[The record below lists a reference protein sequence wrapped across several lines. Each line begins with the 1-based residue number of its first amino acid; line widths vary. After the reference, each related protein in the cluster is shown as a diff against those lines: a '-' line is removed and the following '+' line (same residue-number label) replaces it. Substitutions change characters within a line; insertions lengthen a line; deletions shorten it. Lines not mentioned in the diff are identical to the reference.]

1 MFKFGISFGKR
12 QPRYL
17 ETISRIIHN
26 MDFLSGAAIPTI
38 ISKLGLDQ
46 AKSNDL
52 LAIWKKSDNTGEFAD
67 EFEDEDFLGQ
77 IK

>member
-1 MFKFGISFGKR
+1 
-12 QPRYL
+12 
-17 ETISRIIHN
+17 

-52 LAIWKKSDNTGEFAD
+52 LAIWKRSDNTGEFAD
-67 EFEDEDFLGQ
+67 EYEDEDFLGQ
-77 IK
+77 IKEWFKKCDTETLPDV